1 MLNRMLTA
9 SRHGL
14 GLTLAAM
21 ACFEDED
28 LSIIELDDNLAD
40 AEKPPVLPAGLY
52 IGEIQDIQKQTSGK
66 GNEYFNIKFVIP
78 PEEIAAELAEQF
90 EDGAALYYNRI
101 LVPKAKD
108 KRALYNLRKFMEAI
122 GLETNTTTINPNE
135 WMGCR
140 ARLKIKNTTW
150 EGEPRA
156 EITGVEAA
164 EAPRAAAKKSEEPAP
179 KTPAKGRARR

>member
-1 MLNRMLTA
+1 MLNRLLTA

-28 LSIIELDDNLAD
+28 LSIIELDGNLAD

-52 IGEIQDIQKQTSGK
+52 VGEIQDIQKQTSGK

-78 PEEIAAELAEQF
+78 TEEISAELADQF

-101 LVPKAKD
+101 LVPKPKD
-108 KRALYNLRKFMEAI
+108 KRALYNLRKFIEAI
-122 GLETNTTTINPNE
+122 GLDSNTTTINPNE

-156 EITGVEAA
+156 EIAGVEAA
-164 EAPRAAAKKSEEPAP
+164 EAPAQKPKAAAKEDKKPAR
-179 KTPAKGRARR
+179 GRR